1 MNRGRDNQASSS
13 SSHPSAVRDP
23 TRERPLPLWYHSVH
37 PTLPWD
43 SETVSSLVDLL
54 LSGTSFQFL
63 LRPPPP
69 PSSSSLDAVE
79 DGQKCARRVIKK
91 ILYCGQISQHI
102 VIDSPD
108 VAELVR
114 MIASMHSTAVIAI
127 KVHSNFTSIKKFL
140 ILIEFRL

>member
-13 SSHPSAVRDP
+13 SSHPCAVRDP

-54 LSGTSFQFL
+54 LSGTSSHL
-63 LRPPPP
+63 LPGPNAP
-69 PSSSSLDAVE
+69 LDAVE

-91 ILYCGQISQHI
+91 ILYCGQMSQHI

-127 KVHSNFTSIKKFL
+127 KVKFTSIKK
-140 ILIEFRL
+140 I